1 MEKSN
6 NKFTKIID
14 MIYIIF
20 WVFMIGSVF
29 GFFAEMI
36 YSSVYTRT
44 IVIRHGLIY
53 GPFVQV
59 YGMGAVAY
67 FLLIVKIKEPKDA
80 FYAGMIMGGI
90 LEYLCSFFQEIL
102 FGTISWDYSK
112 MFLNFNGRTC
122 LLYCFYWGIIAVVFL
137 KVIYPALESLKP
149 LIYKKSI
156 RIITVFCILFMIF
169 DIGISCLAA
178 NRQNERHNNI
188 PAKNEFDTFLDNTYP
203 DEYLDRIYNN
213 KKEIQKNMK

>member
-14 MIYIIF
+14 IIYIIF

-67 FLLIVKIKEPKDA
+67 FLLIVKIK
-80 FYAGMIMGGI
+80 
-90 LEYLCSFFQEIL
+90 
-102 FGTISWDYSK
+102 
-112 MFLNFNGRTC
+112 
-122 LLYCFYWGIIAVVFL
+122 
-137 KVIYPALESLKP
+137 
-149 LIYKKSI
+149 
-156 RIITVFCILFMIF
+156 
-169 DIGISCLAA
+169 
-178 NRQNERHNNI
+178 
-188 PAKNEFDTFLDNTYP
+188 
-203 DEYLDRIYNN
+203 
-213 KKEIQKNMK
+213 